1 MNREIKALLKYF
13 LIGVFWVFSAENC
26 FSSSNPPAKEPFINI
41 RIQNIHTPEVVIR
54 SARPMVIKGYATSQW
69 WEVPA
74 EESITVSRV
83 GKRVEVT
90 AGQKTVQFDG
100 VQIKGIAPLEI
111 TNYLHPNFGTPQ
123 RTYNR
128 WRGELRVFPEFS
140 AENSLLV
147 VNRLKL
153 SDYLAGI
160 AEEPVTE
167 PLAKRQAIIVLARSY
182 GLAYG
187 LGQRRKFQT
196 NRYDLT
202 DDPRNSQL
210 YLGYDWEQ
218 ARPEQRGIVNQTRG
232 VALLYNGVPVV
243 GPYFSQSNGQT
254 SDRWQRAYPWTQAQ
268 RLPMDQG
275 KEQKGHGVGLSGS
288 AAHELAN
295 QGLNYEEILK
305 YFFQG
310 VQVAKWY

>member
-1 MNREIKALLKYF
+1 MKRQIKVLLKYF
-13 LIGVFWVFSAENC
+13 LIGFFGVFSAENC
-26 FSSSNPPAKEPFINI
+26 FASANPPAKEPFINI

-69 WEVPA
+69 WEVSA
-74 EESITVSRV
+74 EELITVRRA

-90 AGQKTVQFDG
+90 TKKKATQFDG
-100 VQIKGIAPLEI
+100 VQIKGMAPLEI
-111 TNYLHPNFGTPQ
+111 ANYLHPTFGTPQ
-123 RTYNR
+123 RAYNR

-218 ARPEQRGIVNQTRG
+218 ARPEQRDIVDQTHG

-268 RLPMDQG
+268 TLPMDHG

-288 AAHELAN
+288 AARELAN

-305 YFFQG
+305 YFFRG
-310 VQVAKWY
+310 VRVAKWY